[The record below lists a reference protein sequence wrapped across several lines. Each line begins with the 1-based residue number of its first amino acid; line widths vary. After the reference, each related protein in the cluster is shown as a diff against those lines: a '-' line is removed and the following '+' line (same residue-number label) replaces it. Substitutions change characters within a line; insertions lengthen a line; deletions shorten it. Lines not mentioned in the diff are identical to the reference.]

1 MRFLD
6 RSKMATGILA
16 VFLLVLSAACG
27 TTPSGGSLSGI
38 TLEQGPTTMGA
49 VSSRDVLQFE
59 NYSAGPNSHILVIDP
74 EGRKIGYDQD
84 QDVEVNELETGWYS
98 GRAEVQQISI
108 LHPIAGSYT
117 FKIAGM
123 EPEIFTAG
131 ISYGLEQV
139 VDSRDFE
146 GRIQEGKPF
155 FAIIDLNPES
165 KEPLQFSVFQYY

>member
-1 MRFLD
+1 MIFLD

-16 VFLLVLSAACG
+16 GFLLVLSAACG
-27 TTPSGGSLSGI
+27 TTPSGGSLFDI
-38 TLEQGPTTMGA
+38 TPERGPTTMGA
-49 VSSRDVLQFE
+49 VSARVVLKFE
-59 NYSAGPNSHILVIDP
+59 NFSVGSNSHILVIDP

-84 QDVEVNELETGWYS
+84 QNAEVNELETGWYS
-98 GRAEVQQISI
+98 GRTEVQQISI
-108 LHPIAGSYT
+108 LHPIPGSYT

-123 EPEIFTAG
+123 GTEIFRAG
-131 ISYGLEQV
+131 ISYGVEQV

-146 GRIQEGKPF
+146 GRVQEGKPF